1 MQCAIDLSSPA
12 GPYLVRVLNSNSENF
27 DPTVNKTML
36 SAASDKKKLRLTWLV
51 GCLAGAAAMLTWLC
65 GLYPTAIA
73 IIVLT
78 LAFWA
83 YRRWWAP
90 QEAETLVANLR
101 DSMELFR
108 VAFDYAAIGMALV
121 SPTGRW
127 LRVNRSLC
135 GILGYTKE
143 ELLATDFQ
151 GSVHPD
157 DVGPSVAN
165 IHQLL

>member
-1 MQCAIDLSSPA
+1 
-12 GPYLVRVLNSNSENF
+12 
-27 DPTVNKTML
+27 ML
-36 SAASDKKKLRLTWLV
+36 SADSNKTKLRLTWLI
-51 GCLAGAAAMLTWLC
+51 GCLAGAAAVLTGIW

-78 LAFWA
+78 IVFWV
-83 YRRWWAP
+83 YRRLTPQKTEAP
-90 QEAETLVANLR
+90 LANLR

-135 GILGYTKE
+135 EILGYSKE

-151 GSVHPD
+151 ACVHPD
-157 DVGPSVAN
+157 DVGPSVTN
-165 IHQLL
+165 INQLLKGKIPTFQTEKRYVHKD